1 MCRYDRQRAGEDC
14 PQPGDGVCNSPT
26 VGALTASVMAALATL
41 DGIVC
46 RSEIESPGWWLI
58 RAAFLSSSYVQNLA
72 DRHGRRPLL
81 IVLPLLATL
90 ATSAMIVACK
100 SILIS
105 RRDAD
110 KQTLCQIQY
119 VNPVRLELIL
129 AFGLDLVGIEWSIR
143 VGFDEICFCTYSM
156 CRGCSKRQAT
166 VSLVSWT

>member
-46 RSEIESPGWWLI
+46 RFEIESPGWWLI

-100 SILIS
+100 SILLS
-105 RRDAD
+105 RRHAD

-143 VGFDEICFCTYSM
+143 IGFDEICVCAYSL
-156 CRGCSKRQAT
+156 CGGCSKRQAT
-166 VSLVSWT
+166 VSLVWWT